1 MKKLVFIIL
10 IFTMFTFCSCSK
22 VSEKNE
28 TIITPNI
35 IASVIESNTK
45 IQNLSDETIKAL
57 SVIVR
62 TNLKNGYTFNNESYK
77 EPSERIIKLAKQ
89 TDYEFLTDETNQN
102 QYISFGQKNSK
113 QTFWKQEIK
122 KSEILKFLTNQK
134 ISIASLS
141 RIEPEVNEQGETESL
156 IVGGKKIKFETL
168 KNEFNLK
175 SNKIS
180 NIEILTN
187 SVIITGLTECKEFD
201 FNIID
206 AENESKKGADY
217 KILIKNQ
224 LKNWYF

>member
-1 MKKLVFIIL
+1 M
-10 IFTMFTFCSCSK
+10 
-22 VSEKNE
+22 
-28 TIITPNI
+28 
-35 IASVIESNTK
+35 
-45 IQNLSDETIKAL
+45 
-57 SVIVR
+57 
-62 TNLKNGYTFNNESYK
+62 
-77 EPSERIIKLAKQ
+77 
-89 TDYEFLTDETNQN
+89 
-102 QYISFGQKNSK
+102 
-113 QTFWKQEIK
+113 
-122 KSEILKFLTNQK
+122 
-134 ISIASLS
+134 
-141 RIEPEVNEQGETESL
+141 NEQGETESL